1 MATQDRASALEVDL
15 SKTAAMVE
23 QEKEQASRLEAEI
36 EDLKKR
42 ALAAGELTETES
54 RLNAQRKTLD
64 TRVKELAQ
72 RETAL
77 AATEAQVRTR
87 ETEAGKVSRKA
98 AERGLEAE
106 RNLKAIKERERRGE
120 KAETKFKEG
129 QEKVA

>member
-23 QEKEQASRLEAEI
+23 QEKEQASRLESEI

-54 RLNAQRKTLD
+54 RLNAQRKALE

-77 AATEAQVRTR
+77 ATTEAQVRTR
-87 ETEAGKVSRKA
+87 ETEAGKVSRRG
-98 AERGLEAE
+98 AERVLEAE
-106 RNLKAIKERERRGE
+106 RNLKASKERERRVQ
-120 KAETKFKEG
+120 KAGRKFTE
-129 QEKVA
+129 

>member
-23 QEKEQASRLEAEI
+23 QEKEQASRLESEI

-54 RLNAQRKTLD
+54 RLNAQRKAIE

-77 AATEAQVRTR
+77 ATREAQVRTR
-87 ETEAGKVSRKA
+87 ESEAGRVSRPA
-98 AERGLEAE
+98 GGRGL
-106 RNLKAIKERERRGE
+106 G
-120 KAETKFKEG
+120 
-129 QEKVA
+129 